1 MRRRPRSQTNPPLLH
16 RLSVGL
22 FSSGPALTTKAS
34 GVFGPNM
41 FTSSAMPLNES
52 PRLSIS
58 KPSVEIPKPHVD
70 EESPDVYL
78 ERLLSIVSKAEIA
91 GVLAS
96 R

>member
-1 MRRRPRSQTNPPLLH
+1 
-16 RLSVGL
+16 
-22 FSSGPALTTKAS
+22 
-34 GVFGPNM
+34 M